1 MNIQEL
7 VIWWVDPR
15 AALDYRADELSPEDA
30 RRAAAVRS
38 PKALRDW
45 KASRALLQAVR
56 AAVPAPRAA
65 SLSHSHG
72 HAICVTAPDGW
83 RVGADLER
91 IKPREVERLAE
102 WVCSPAERNALAGLA
117 GGARLDHFYM
127 LWTLKEAF
135 IKAAGLDFP
144 ADMAA
149 VGLAPSDGGLRLC
162 APAGTWGACS
172 YRLGDDWMASV
183 VWQQPAVRAPDP
195 VRPDWRAAMGCQ
207 LPRLAVLGQW

>member
-1 MNIQEL
+1 M
-7 VIWWVDPR
+7 
-15 AALDYRADELSPEDA
+15 
-30 RRAAAVRS
+30 RS
-38 PKALRDW
+38 AKALRDW
-45 KASRALLQAVR
+45 KASRALLQEVR
-56 AAVPAPRAA
+56 TVVPAPRAA

-72 HAICVTAPDGW
+72 HAICVTAPGGW

-135 IKAAGLDFP
+135 IKAAALDFP

-149 VGLAPSDGGLRLC
+149 VGLAPSDEGLKLC

-183 VWQQPAVRAPDP
+183 VWQQPAGGAPDP
-195 VRPDWRAAMGCQ
+195 ARPDWRAAMACQ